1 MRFWRGLIQRR
12 EVRICLLC
20 AMVAMPV
27 GAGCESTS
35 PFLLSAFNGK
45 LPAGGVAGDAVD
57 ENDDDDGV
65 DPNDRTIYE
74 HVDQLPA
81 ELRTFQHF
89 VGSSSTFPVQWRAL
103 FVVTAGEGG
112 FVRNEDD
119 IEEYMLAG
127 YMDLLPPNSD
137 VGTTTTIGCVTLT
150 LTRGTRLLGMRSG
163 DFLGEIVT
171 LPGNTSQTPDLEPIF
186 AQDVRD
192 IDRNPNLPI
201 PERIVFTTLDPNFDC
216 INENDPCT
224 QKAFQFF
231 DQLTATQEVGTP
243 VDARSIQG
251 TLCSL
256 GIERAPEVRLDL
268 TNDGGSLPFQFVPGG
283 VVLWRVLN
291 QSVDTQTLGQIRVA
305 WTVVDANGN
314 FVHIEQ
320 P

>member
-20 AMVAMPV
+20 AMVAMPI
-27 GAGCESTS
+27 GAGCDSAS
-35 PFLLSAFNGK
+35 PFLLSTFNGK
-45 LPAGGVAGDAVD
+45 LPAGGIAGDAVD
-57 ENDDDDGV
+57 GNNDDDGI

-74 HVDQLPA
+74 HVDQLPV

-112 FVRNEDD
+112 FVRNEAD

-171 LPGNTSQTPDLEPIF
+171 LPGNTSETPDLDPIF

-216 INENDPCT
+216 INDNDSCT

-291 QSVDTQTLGQIRVA
+291 RSVDTQTLGQIRVA